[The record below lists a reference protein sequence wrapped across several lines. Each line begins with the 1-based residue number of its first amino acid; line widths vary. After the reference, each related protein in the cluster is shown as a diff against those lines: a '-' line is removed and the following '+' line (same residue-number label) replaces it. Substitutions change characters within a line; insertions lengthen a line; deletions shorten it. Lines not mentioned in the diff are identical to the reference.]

1 VPSLVGYGFSSGP
14 STTSNTKTPDVAWII
29 NSLMVG
35 LGFGNG
41 YIAQGGD
48 IGSYVAR
55 ILGSKFDECKAVHRE
70 FQITRQTLLIR
81 LIII

>member
-1 VPSLVGYGFSSGP
+1 MPSLVGYGFSSGP

>member
-14 STTSNTKTPDVAWII
+14 STTSNTRTPDVAWII

-55 ILGSKFDECKAVHRE
+55 ILGSKFDECKAVHRA
-70 FQITRQTLLIR
+70 FQIIKHTLLIR

>member
-1 VPSLVGYGFSSGP
+1 MPSLVGYGFSSGP
-14 STTSNTKTPDVAWII
+14 STTSNTRTPDVAWII